1 MENLML
7 WHLDTSP
14 VYSDTCILKPG
25 NTTLSELFG
34 ASNDSVPF
42 LNDKFN
48 IEISDGTSRE
58 SYAWFIIK
66 DDPIEITETSFR
78 IRNKVFNIIGLS
90 INVYWKQ
97 SAICVPKKSEKM
109 TISLDLLKSL
119 PANQ

>member
-1 MENLML
+1 ML